1 MILKGGITINV
12 LVLVIGES
20 GTGKSAS
27 MRNCTADRFS
37 IVNVSKK
44 PLPFKSDIRMLNTD
58 DYMKITAALKS
69 VKTPSIV
76 IDDSQYLMV
85 NAFMRR
91 SLEKGYD
98 KYNEMANAHWRL
110 IQTALNDTP
119 DGTIVY
125 FMSHIERDQ
134 VGNEKAKTIGR
145 MIDQYVTLEG
155 LFTIVLKT
163 HVKDGKYTFI
173 THNSGFDTVKT
184 PLGMFPEN
192 EIDNDLLMVDDVIRE
207 YYGMGERQEET

>member
-1 MILKGGITINV
+1 MPIPV
-12 LVLVIGES
+12 LIIGES

-37 IVNVSKK
+37 IINVSRK
-44 PLPFKSDIRMLNTD
+44 PLPFKSDMKMLNTD
-58 DYMKITAALKS
+58 DYMKITSALKS
-69 VKTPSIV
+69 AKTPSVV

-91 SLEKGYD
+91 AFEKGYD
-98 KYNEMANAHWRL
+98 KYNEMANNHWRL
-110 IQTALNDTP
+110 VQTVINDLP
-119 DGTIVY
+119 DDRIVY

-134 VGNEKAKTIGR
+134 QGNEKAKTVGR

-163 HVKDGKYTFI
+163 YVKDGKYSFL

-184 PLGMFPEN
+184 PLGMFEEN
-192 EIDNDLLMVDDVIRE
+192 EIDNDLMMVDDVIRE
-207 YYGMGERQEET
+207 YYGMNKEVEA

>member
-1 MILKGGITINV
+1 
-12 LVLVIGES
+12 
-20 GTGKSAS
+20 

-37 IVNVSKK
+37 IINVSKK
-44 PLPFKSDIRMLNTD
+44 PLPFRSDMKMLNSD

-69 VKTPSIV
+69 VKTPSVV

-91 SLEKGYD
+91 SLEKGYE
-98 KYNEMANAHWRL
+98 KYSELANNHWKL

-119 DGTIVY
+119 EGTVVY

-134 VGNEKAKTIGR
+134 LGNEKAKTVGK

-184 PLGMFPEN
+184 PLGMFQDN

-207 YYGMGERQEET
+207 YYGMGEKHDAGKSV

>member
-1 MILKGGITINV
+1 MGLPVLIL
-12 LVLVIGES
+12 GES

-27 MRNCTADRFS
+27 LRNCTADRFG
-37 IVNVSKK
+37 IINVSKK
-44 PLPFKSDIRMLNTD
+44 PLPFKSSIKTYNTD
-58 DYMKITAALKS
+58 DYAKIIGALK
-69 VKTPSIV
+69 VAKTPSIV

-91 SLEKGYD
+91 SMEKGYD
-98 KYNEMANAHWRL
+98 KYNEMANNHWNL
-110 IQTALNDTP
+110 IQFVVNSLP
-119 DGTIVY
+119 DDVIVY

-134 VGNEKAKTIGR
+134 MGNEKAKTIGR

-163 HVKDGKYTFI
+163 HVMDGKYTFL

-184 PLGMFPEN
+184 PLGMFEAD
-192 EIDNDLLMVDDVIRE
+192 EIDNDLLQVDEIIRN
-207 YYGMGERQEET
+207 YYDIGGKKQ

>member
-1 MILKGGITINV
+1 MVLKGGITINV

-27 MRNCTADRFS
+27 MRNCTAERFS

-44 PLPFKSDIRMLNTD
+44 PLPFRSDMKMLNTD

-184 PLGMFPEN
+184 PLGMFKDD
-192 EIDNDLLMVDDVIRE
+192 EIDNDLLMVDDTIRE
-207 YYGMGERQEET
+207 YYNMNKEEE

>member
-1 MILKGGITINV
+1 MVLKGGITINV

-27 MRNCTADRFS
+27 MRNCTAERFS

-44 PLPFKSDIRMLNTD
+44 PLPFRSDMKMLNTD

-125 FMSHIERDQ
+125 FMSHLERDQ

-184 PLGMFPEN
+184 PLGMFKDD
-192 EIDNDLLMVDDVIRE
+192 EIDNDLLMVDDTIRE
-207 YYGMGERQEET
+207 YYNMNKEEE

>member
-1 MILKGGITINV
+1 MRVGCLIL
-12 LVLVIGES
+12 GES
-20 GTGKSAS
+20 GTGKSTS
-27 MRNCTADRFS
+27 MRNCPAERFS
-37 IVNVSKK
+37 IINVSQK
-44 PLPFKSDIRMLNTD
+44 PLPFRSNVKMLNTD
-58 DYMKITAALKS
+58 DYFKITAALKS

-98 KYNEMANAHWRL
+98 KYNEMANNHWRL

-134 VGNEKAKTIGR
+134 LGNEKAKTIGR

-184 PLGMFPEN
+184 PLGMFSEN
-192 EIDNDLLMVDDVIRE
+192 EIDNDLLMVDDTIRE
-207 YYGMGERQEET
+207 YYGMNKEEE